1 MKWITHILYGVLI
14 GEYLG
19 VPLSS
24 SLPLSATHTV
34 LTDLLGH
41 RGLRRAPWHG
51 LLSLTLGVLL
61 SAENIIYGTA
71 LGLTHILLDFLSP
84 GRLAVSLWYNLPFIA
99 AALFLL
105 GIKFYIAG

>member
-19 VPLSS
+19 IPLSN
-24 SLPLSATHTV
+24 SLPLSVTHTV

-41 RGLRRAPWHG
+41 HGLRRAPWHDF
-51 LLSLTLGVLL
+51 LSLALGVLL
-61 SAENIIYGTA
+61 SMNNLIYGIA
-71 LGLTHILLDFLSP
+71 LGLTHILLDIISP

-99 AALFLL
+99 VAAFLL
-105 GIKFYIAG
+105 GTNLI